1 MSDKK
6 IAVLVSGG
14 LDSFLAYRLACHQHR
29 EENVAAVFV
38 RYGQPYQTKEEAAV
52 RALLPEAIF
61 VDADLVA
68 DKLDNVPTLHQQEI
82 YGRNILLAFY
92 GAQLAPEV
100 WLAALET
107 EMNPTAVR
115 DKQPEFLHMLS
126 MLFTYTFKSKRFE
139 TRVITPFATKT
150 KSDIIEDALDNGYA
164 TEQEILT
171 TSTCYH
177 EEHKACGECST
188 CFKRWIALTNN
199 GLSEEYASDIT
210 KNEYGIKTVGLMNT
224 EQESGIYSGRF
235 SPKRIQETCWAIA
248 DADGLDMTLEEFA
261 RGR

>member
-14 LDSFLAYRLACHQHR
+14 LDSFLAYRLACYQHR
-29 EENVAAVFV
+29 AENVAAVFV
-38 RYGQPYQTKEEAAV
+38 RYGQPYQAKEESAV
-52 RALLPEAIF
+52 RALIPEAIF

-139 TRVITPFATKT
+139 TRVVTPFATKT
-150 KSDIIEDALDNGYA
+150 KSDIVADALLKEYA
-164 TEQEILT
+164 TKEEILR

-199 GLSEEYASDIT
+199 ELTEEYATDIT
-210 KNEYGIKTVGLMNT
+210 KNEYGRTTVGMMEKECETNT
-224 EQESGIYSGRF
+224 YSGRF
-235 SPKRIQETCWAIA
+235 SPQRIQETRWAIE
-248 DADGLDMTLEEFA
+248 DGLDVTMEDFA

>member
-14 LDSFLAYRLACHQHR
+14 LDSFLAYRKACHYNR
-29 EENVAAVFV
+29 KENVVAVFV
-38 RYGQPYQTKEEAAV
+38 RYGQPYQAKEESAI
-52 RALLPEAIF
+52 LSLIPEAVI
-61 VDADLVA
+61 VDADLVS

-126 MLFTYTFKSKRFE
+126 MLFTYTFKTKRFE
-139 TRVITPFATKT
+139 TRVITPFANDT
-150 KSDIIEDALDNGYA
+150 KSDIIYHAINEGYA
-164 TEQEILT
+164 SAAEILR

-177 EEHKACGECST
+177 EEHHACGECST

-199 GLSEEYASDIT
+199 DLAESYATDIT
-210 KNEYGIKTVGLMNT
+210 KNEYGRKVAGLI
-224 EQESGIYSGRF
+224 QEELYSRNFSGRF
-235 SPKRIQETCWAIA
+235 SPKRVHETRSAIE
-248 DADGLDMTLEEFA
+248 DGLEKTLEEFA
-261 RGR
+261 SGR